1 MQREKKSPHRECFWM
16 LQWSIS
22 GGFSLAQKKMES
34 PYSSFTRSLTQQ
46 PPNGAIHILSPA
58 KRVTGFWKILKAI
71 LAVPYLT
78 RFPSWSSYSI
88 QFQAS
93 TSCSLAPVVEFHPV
107 LCCRIPCPLS
117 EEVSFL
123 PHVISSWRKRANRR
137 LFQPLKSL
145 KYDLWMNQVGKTW
158 SLALKRQKTTK
169 QAGMFK
175 TLLSQTIPSCSIQ
188 NLGPFK
194 LNICCVCF
202 PKKKNLTFRTGW
214 TGWKMQLTKG
224 PLLWSSMGIAK
235 PERRS
240 AILHW
245 WHISFSWLAPQPK
258 DTSIWRKSNTR
269 YIQLTASP

>member
-107 LCCRIPCPLS
+107 LCCRILYLLS

-169 QAGMFK
+169 QACLKPSCHKLLHHVLSK
-175 TLLSQTIPSCSIQ
+175 TLAPS
-188 NLGPFK
+188 NPTF
-194 LNICCVCF
+194 VVF
-202 PKKKNLTFRTGW
+202 VFRKKKSDLSNWVNWLEDATDQGTVIVKFNGYSKAWKEVCHTTLVAHLILVTCTTAKRYLNL
-214 TGWKMQLTKG
+214 
-224 PLLWSSMGIAK
+224 AK
-235 PERRS
+235 KQ
-240 AILHW
+240 H
-245 WHISFSWLAPQPK
+245 
-258 DTSIWRKSNTR
+258 
-269 YIQLTASP
+269 

>member
-1 MQREKKSPHRECFWM
+1 MEYFRR
-16 LQWSIS
+16 LQ
-22 GGFSLAQKKMES
+22 FSSKENGVAILF
-34 PYSSFTRSLTQQ
+34 FTRSLTQQ

-58 KRVTGFWKILKAI
+58 KRVTGFWKILKAF

-107 LCCRIPCPLS
+107 LCCRILYPLS

-169 QAGMFK
+169 QACLKPSCHKLFHHVLSK
-175 TLLSQTIPSCSIQ
+175 TLAPS
-188 NLGPFK
+188 NPTF
-194 LNICCVCF
+194 VVF
-202 PKKKNLTFRTGW
+202 VFRKKKNLTFRTGW

>member
-1 MQREKKSPHRECFWM
+1 
-16 LQWSIS
+16 
-22 GGFSLAQKKMES
+22 MES

-93 TSCSLAPVVEFHPV
+93 TSCSLAPVVEFHPI
-107 LCCRIPCPLS
+107 LCCRILYPLS

-169 QAGMFK
+169 QACLKPSCHKLFHHVLSK
-175 TLLSQTIPSCSIQ
+175 TLAPS
-188 NLGPFK
+188 NPTF
-194 LNICCVCF
+194 VVF
-202 PKKKNLTFRTGW
+202 VFRKKKSDLSNWVNWLEDATDQGTVIVKFNGYSKAWKEVCHTTLVAHLILVTCTTAKRYLNL
-214 TGWKMQLTKG
+214 
-224 PLLWSSMGIAK
+224 AK
-235 PERRS
+235 KQ
-240 AILHW
+240 H
-245 WHISFSWLAPQPK
+245 
-258 DTSIWRKSNTR
+258 
-269 YIQLTASP
+269 